1 MLTIAEVSG
10 LIAAAVMIGMYMQ
23 ELSAYEIVMRAIHL
37 LISTVQYTLPAAFV
51 VILVKYANT
60 VNNAVTW
67 YCHLQSQILGEIL
80 IFPGPSSIAP

>member
-23 ELSAYEIVMRAIHL
+23 ELSAYEIVMRASHL
-37 LISTVQYTLPAAFV
+37 LISAVQYTLPAAFV
-51 VILVKYANT
+51 VILVKYADT

-67 YCHLQSQILGEIL
+67 YRHSQSQILGEIL